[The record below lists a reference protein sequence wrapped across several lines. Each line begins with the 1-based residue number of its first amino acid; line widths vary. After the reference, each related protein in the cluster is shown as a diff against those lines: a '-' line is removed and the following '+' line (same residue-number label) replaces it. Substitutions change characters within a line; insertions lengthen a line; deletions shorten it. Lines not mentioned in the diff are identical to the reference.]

1 MCVCVSLAGCL
12 EGNKRVYESTA
23 NLRCFALFP
32 HFVAQKNMSSGKLFH
47 EPLSKTHGKSV
58 NISYLVGSTTP
69 QTAPPPAL
77 PPSQCSGIPDD
88 WLLTWLI
95 DQGPEITHL
104 NMGAFLPYTVYTLE
118 DENLVLSQSC
128 QALLACQ
135 CMLDAQVRKQNP
147 SP

>member
-32 HFVAQKNMSSGKLFH
+32 HFVVQKNMSSGKLFH

-95 DQGPEITHL
+95 D
-104 NMGAFLPYTVYTLE
+104 
-118 DENLVLSQSC
+118 
-128 QALLACQ
+128 
-135 CMLDAQVRKQNP
+135 
-147 SP
+147 